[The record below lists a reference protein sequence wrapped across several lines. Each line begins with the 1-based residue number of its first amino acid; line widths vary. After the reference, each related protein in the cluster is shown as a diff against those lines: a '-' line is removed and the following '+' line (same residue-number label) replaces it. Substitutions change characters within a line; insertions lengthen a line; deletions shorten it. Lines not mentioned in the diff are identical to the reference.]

1 MDRVLPWSIIL
12 PFLYRTDTGLE
23 VKLDGALSLT
33 SIRATSTYVCLV
45 ANVVGSAVARSTVS
59 LGTRYVYI
67 FYLFTYYKQT
77 KRFLWLC
84 TLKVLSVSGQFDKVI
99 RFLHFV
105 ESTYRAKEEFA
116 QTLTCMLVYFLVWY
130 IYMIKMRKLFINVCC
145 MSAKL
150 IKCLWEKKGLWSMN
164 LSRYTFSICNLFK
177 KIFTNNSK
185 NRTNLK

>member
-1 MDRVLPWSIIL
+1 M

-116 QTLTCMLVYFLVWY
+116 QTLTCMHACLFSRLVH
-130 IYMIKMRKLFINVCC
+130 IYDKDEKTFY
-145 MSAKL
+145 
-150 IKCLWEKKGLWSMN
+150 KCLLHVCKTYKMSLREEGSLIN
-164 LSRYTFSICNLFK
+164 EFI
-177 KIFTNNSK
+177 
-185 NRTNLK
+185 